1 MRLAAAIAVLVLTA
15 CSNAGSTTATS
26 HATPS
31 PVPIKTPVPGSVI
44 IGTGCGSTAIYE
56 GGDLPDWAT
65 VNAPEIQY
73 VVAAPAIAIGYL
85 FSYPLK
91 AGLDANTKILWY
103 VGTPRGGYPLE
114 ALAIPSGLRLHQP
127 HSARLRIHSQVR
139 FIPPDR
145 PSRCRGAG
153 ISRSHGRTARGRP

>member
-31 PVPIKTPVPGSVI
+31 PLPIKTPVPGSVI
-44 IGTGCGSTAIYE
+44 IRTGSGSTAIYE

-114 ALAIPSGLRLHQP
+114 ALCHPVRATTPSATCSNAADSFPGDIYP
-127 HSARLRIHSQVR
+127 TGPTA
-139 FIPPDR
+139 
-145 PSRCRGAG
+145 PSPGAC
-153 ISRSHGRTARGRP
+153 HFTLTCHNPTP

>member
-31 PVPIKTPVPGSVI
+31 PVPIKTPLPGSVI
-44 IGTGCGSTAIYE
+44 IGTGCGSTAIYD
-56 GGDLPDWAT
+56 GRDLPDWAT

-85 FSYPLK
+85 FSHPLK
-91 AGLDANTKILWY
+91 AALYAITNNLSY
-103 VGTPRGGYPLE
+103 V
-114 ALAIPSGLRLHQP
+114 
-127 HSARLRIHSQVR
+127 
-139 FIPPDR
+139 
-145 PSRCRGAG
+145 
-153 ISRSHGRTARGRP
+153 